1 MAKNQFIRARV
12 AGWEKDC
19 IRRKADAAH
28 MTESEFVRR
37 AAMDREVTVIE
48 GMDELLRELRYQG
61 NNLNQL
67 TVMARQGRI
76 TQVNY
81 EPFTEVYRNAWQTL
95 NLLLR
100 SLSGILDY
108 VTNREKTVERL
119 ISGVNCMAQTAQDE
133 FEAVKKQFRKT
144 DGRSYYHIVQAF
156 APDDPLDF
164 DTAHEIGLK
173 FAEYFKGY
181 QCVVVTHMNTAHIH
195 NHIIMNSVNFKNGQ
209 KFHQSAREMQQAK
222 EYSNQ
227 LCREYGLS
235 FTESKADPFRIP
247 AWKKRLCRTIKEAM
261 ENCATREEFIAFMA
275 EYGYKVRWEPN
286 QKYITYTTP
295 ENVRCRDN
303 KLFDQTLLRSS
314 MEAYFDMG
322 GCEYL
327 ESRIDATEYGELLP
341 TVDDAVCGLIS
352 ILDAMN
358 TGDNDRFH
366 LETLH
371 HSKQEIRRILE
382 RGGKIDRTVEYAV
395 DDEDEEYEQYHGFS
409 MRM

>member
-1 MAKNQFIRARV
+1 
-12 AGWEKDC
+12 
-19 IRRKADAAH
+19 
-28 MTESEFVRR
+28 
-37 AAMDREVTVIE
+37 
-48 GMDELLRELRYQG
+48 
-61 NNLNQL
+61 
-67 TVMARQGRI
+67 
-76 TQVNY
+76 
-81 EPFTEVYRNAWQTL
+81 
-95 NLLLR
+95 
-100 SLSGILDY
+100 
-108 VTNREKTVERL
+108 
-119 ISGVNCMAQTAQDE
+119 MAQTAQDE
-133 FEAVKKQFRKT
+133 FEAVKKQFRKA

-173 FAEYFKGY
+173 FAKYFKGY

-195 NHIIMNSVNFKNGQ
+195 NHIIMNSVNFETGQ

-275 EYGYKVRWEPN
+275 EYGYKVRWEAN

-341 TVDDAVCGLIS
+341 TVDDAVCGFDILFRMGDLFKCLVVLAVKESIAFVKRFQSGQFLPAIGLPDRLRAFRRHQKLHRQSGQHRCCQHAADDTFPVHIVLLIYS
-352 ILDAMN
+352 AISSK
-358 TGDNDRFH
+358 TGKSR
-366 LETLH
+366 
-371 HSKQEIRRILE
+371 QC
-382 RGGKIDRTVEYAV
+382 
-395 DDEDEEYEQYHGFS
+395 FS
-409 MRM
+409 L

>member
-1 MAKNQFIRARV
+1 MANIKFIAV
-12 AGWEKDC
+12 
-19 IRRKADAAH
+19 
-28 MTESEFVRR
+28 S
-37 AAMDREVTVIE
+37 
-48 GMDELLRELRYQG
+48 
-61 NNLNQL
+61 
-67 TVMARQGRI
+67 
-76 TQVNY
+76 
-81 EPFTEVYRNAWQTL
+81 
-95 NLLLR
+95 R

-173 FAEYFKGY
+173 FAKYFKEC

-195 NHIIMNSVNFKNGQ
+195 NHIIMNSVNFENGQ

>member
-1 MAKNQFIRARV
+1 MANIKFIAV
-12 AGWEKDC
+12 
-19 IRRKADAAH
+19 
-28 MTESEFVRR
+28 S
-37 AAMDREVTVIE
+37 
-48 GMDELLRELRYQG
+48 
-61 NNLNQL
+61 
-67 TVMARQGRI
+67 
-76 TQVNY
+76 
-81 EPFTEVYRNAWQTL
+81 
-95 NLLLR
+95 R

-119 ISGVNCMAQTAQDE
+119 ISGVNCMAQTTQDE

-195 NHIIMNSVNFKNGQ
+195 NHIIMNSVNFETGQ

-275 EYGYKVRWEPN
+275 EYGYKV
-286 QKYITYTTP
+286 
-295 ENVRCRDN
+295 
-303 KLFDQTLLRSS
+303 
-314 MEAYFDMG
+314 
-322 GCEYL
+322 
-327 ESRIDATEYGELLP
+327 
-341 TVDDAVCGLIS
+341 
-352 ILDAMN
+352 
-358 TGDNDRFH
+358 
-366 LETLH
+366 
-371 HSKQEIRRILE
+371 
-382 RGGKIDRTVEYAV
+382 
-395 DDEDEEYEQYHGFS
+395 
-409 MRM
+409 

>member
-1 MAKNQFIRARV
+1 
-12 AGWEKDC
+12 
-19 IRRKADAAH
+19 
-28 MTESEFVRR
+28 
-37 AAMDREVTVIE
+37 
-48 GMDELLRELRYQG
+48 
-61 NNLNQL
+61 
-67 TVMARQGRI
+67 
-76 TQVNY
+76 
-81 EPFTEVYRNAWQTL
+81 
-95 NLLLR
+95 
-100 SLSGILDY
+100 
-108 VTNREKTVERL
+108 
-119 ISGVNCMAQTAQDE
+119 
-133 FEAVKKQFRKT
+133 
-144 DGRSYYHIVQAF
+144 
-156 APDDPLDF
+156 
-164 DTAHEIGLK
+164 
-173 FAEYFKGY
+173 
-181 QCVVVTHMNTAHIH
+181 MNTAHIH
-195 NHIIMNSVNFKNGQ
+195 NHIIMNSVNFETGQ

-261 ENCATREEFIAFMA
+261 ENCATREKFIAFMA

>member
-1 MAKNQFIRARV
+1 MTAFSAKR
-12 AGWEKDC
+12 
-19 IRRKADAAH
+19 
-28 MTESEFVRR
+28 RR
-37 AAMDREVTVIE
+37 AAEVRVSAE
-48 GMDELLRELRYQG
+48 NSRFENDKFRLRG
-61 NNLNQL
+61 
-67 TVMARQGRI
+67 
-76 TQVNY
+76 
-81 EPFTEVYRNAWQTL
+81 TER
-95 NLLLR
+95 
-100 SLSGILDY
+100 GD
-108 VTNREKTVERL
+108 
-119 ISGVNCMAQTAQDE
+119 C
-133 FEAVKKQFRKT
+133 
-144 DGRSYYHIVQAF
+144 
-156 APDDPLDF
+156 P
-164 DTAHEIGLK
+164 
-173 FAEYFKGY
+173 
-181 QCVVVTHMNTAHIH
+181 
-195 NHIIMNSVNFKNGQ
+195 
-209 KFHQSAREMQQAK
+209 
-222 EYSNQ
+222 
-227 LCREYGLS
+227 
-235 FTESKADPFRIP
+235 
-247 AWKKRLCRTIKEAM
+247 
-261 ENCATREEFIAFMA
+261 
-275 EYGYKVRWEPN
+275 
-286 QKYITYTTP
+286 TYTTP

>member
-1 MAKNQFIRARV
+1 MYN
-12 AGWEKDC
+12 
-19 IRRKADAAH
+19 
-28 MTESEFVRR
+28 
-37 AAMDREVTVIE
+37 
-48 GMDELLRELRYQG
+48 
-61 NNLNQL
+61 
-67 TVMARQGRI
+67 
-76 TQVNY
+76 
-81 EPFTEVYRNAWQTL
+81 
-95 NLLLR
+95 
-100 SLSGILDY
+100 
-108 VTNREKTVERL
+108 
-119 ISGVNCMAQTAQDE
+119 
-133 FEAVKKQFRKT
+133 
-144 DGRSYYHIVQAF
+144 
-156 APDDPLDF
+156 
-164 DTAHEIGLK
+164 
-173 FAEYFKGY
+173 
-181 QCVVVTHMNTAHIH
+181 
-195 NHIIMNSVNFKNGQ
+195 
-209 KFHQSAREMQQAK
+209 
-222 EYSNQ
+222 
-227 LCREYGLS
+227 
-235 FTESKADPFRIP
+235 
-247 AWKKRLCRTIKEAM
+247 M

>member
-1 MAKNQFIRARV
+1 MANIKFIAV
-12 AGWEKDC
+12 
-19 IRRKADAAH
+19 
-28 MTESEFVRR
+28 S
-37 AAMDREVTVIE
+37 
-48 GMDELLRELRYQG
+48 
-61 NNLNQL
+61 
-67 TVMARQGRI
+67 
-76 TQVNY
+76 
-81 EPFTEVYRNAWQTL
+81 
-95 NLLLR
+95 R

-119 ISGVNCMAQTAQDE
+119 ISGVNCVAQTAQDE

-195 NHIIMNSVNFKNGQ
+195 NHIIMNSVNFETGQ

-222 EYSNQ
+222 EYSNH
-227 LCREYGLS
+227 
-235 FTESKADPFRIP
+235 
-247 AWKKRLCRTIKEAM
+247 
-261 ENCATREEFIAFMA
+261 
-275 EYGYKVRWEPN
+275 

-295 ENVRCRDN
+295 ENIRCRDN

-395 DDEDEEYEQYHGFS
+395 DDEEEEYEQYHGFS

>member
-1 MAKNQFIRARV
+1 MANIKFIAV
-12 AGWEKDC
+12 
-19 IRRKADAAH
+19 
-28 MTESEFVRR
+28 S
-37 AAMDREVTVIE
+37 
-48 GMDELLRELRYQG
+48 
-61 NNLNQL
+61 
-67 TVMARQGRI
+67 
-76 TQVNY
+76 
-81 EPFTEVYRNAWQTL
+81 
-95 NLLLR
+95 R

-173 FAEYFKGY
+173 FAKYFKGY

-195 NHIIMNSVNFKNGQ
+195 NHIIMNSVNFENGQ

-227 LCREYGLS
+227 LCREYG
-235 FTESKADPFRIP
+235 
-247 AWKKRLCRTIKEAM
+247 
-261 ENCATREEFIAFMA
+261 
-275 EYGYKVRWEPN
+275 YKVRWEAN
-286 QKYITYTTP
+286 QKYITYSTP

-395 DDEDEEYEQYHGFS
+395 DNEEEQYEQYHGFS